1 MSSEQVKS
9 WVTGHHVYKRISS
22 PIVGDKLNCRREIN
36 NPHDRW
42 AVVVCKDQTIVGH
55 VPRDL
60 SKRFSEMLSAE
71 KAIYAVVV
79 GKRENKRKRG
89 LEVPVIYNIS

>member
-9 WVTGHHVYKRISS
+9 CVTGHHVYKRIWS

-42 AVVVCKDQTIVGH
+42 PVVVCKDQTVVGH

-60 SKRFSEMLSAE
+60 SKRFSEMLSAG

-79 GKRENKRKRG
+79 GKEKTSVN
-89 LEVPVIYNIS
+89 VV